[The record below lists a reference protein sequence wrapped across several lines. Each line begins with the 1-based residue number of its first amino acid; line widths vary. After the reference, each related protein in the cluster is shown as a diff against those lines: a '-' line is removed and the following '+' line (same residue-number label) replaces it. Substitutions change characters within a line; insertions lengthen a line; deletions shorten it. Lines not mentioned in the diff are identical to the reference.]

1 MAKGIA
7 FFDFDGTITTTDS
20 FFRFLLFCFGWKAVL
35 GKATSIIPIL
45 FSYFFKF
52 CDNET
57 AKQSIT
63 STFFRG
69 MSEERFDSL
78 CKQFAE
84 QEIDKILRPKAI
96 ERIKWHKEQGHEL
109 YLVSA
114 SFTKY
119 LKHFAEKYDMTVI
132 ATEIEVVDGKLTGW
146 FATRNCWGPEKIE
159 RINEAVP
166 DLDTYDDTYGY
177 GDSIG
182 DEIGMLTIVNHPEYK
197 VF

>member
-1 MAKGIA
+1 MSKDIA

-20 FFRFLLFCFGWKAVL
+20 YFQFLLYCFGWKGVI
-35 GKATSIIPIL
+35 GKAMNILPIL
-45 FSYFFKF
+45 FSYAFKF

-69 MSEERFDSL
+69 MEESKFDEL
-78 CKQFAE
+78 CRSFVE
-84 QEIDKILRPKAI
+84 TKIEKIIRPKAI
-96 ERIKWHKEQGHEL
+96 EKINWHKEQGHKI
-109 YLVSA
+109 YIVSA

-119 LKHFAEKYDMTVI
+119 LKYFAQKYGIEVLG
-132 ATEIEVVDGKLTGW
+132 TELEVVDGKLTGW
-146 FATRNCWGPEKIE
+146 FASRNCWGPEKIE

-166 DLDTYDDTYGY
+166 DLDTYDNTYGY

-182 DEIGMLTIVNHPEYK
+182 DKVGMLTIVTNPNYR

>member
-1 MAKGIA
+1 MTKSIA

-20 FFRFLLFCFGWKAVL
+20 YFQFLLFCFGWQGVI
-35 GKATSIIPIL
+35 GKALNILPIL
-45 FSYFFKF
+45 FSYAFKF

-63 STFFRG
+63 STFFKG
-69 MSEERFDSL
+69 MEENKFDEL
-78 CKQFAE
+78 CKKF
-84 QEIDKILRPKAI
+84 IDEKINKFIRPKAI
-96 ERIKWHKEQGHEL
+96 DKIKWHQEQGHEI

-119 LKHFAEKYDMTVI
+119 LKYFAQKYSMKVI
-132 ATEIEVVDGKLTGW
+132 GTELEVVDGKLTGW
-146 FATRNCWGPEKIE
+146 FASRNCWGPEKIE

-166 DLDTYDDTYGY
+166 DLDTYDETYGY
-177 GDSIG
+177 GDSNG
-182 DEIGMLTIVNHPEYK
+182 DKIGMLAIVTNPQYR

>member
-20 FFRFLLFCFGWKAVL
+20 FFRFLIFCFGWKAVL
-35 GKATSIIPIL
+35 GKAANIIPIL
-45 FSYFFKF
+45 FSYAFKF

-57 AKQSIT
+57 AKQSVT

-69 MSEERFDSL
+69 WDEAKFDEYCQRYAEEEL
-78 CKQFAE
+78 
-84 QEIDKILRPKAI
+84 DKIVRPKAI
-96 ERIKWHKEQGHEL
+96 EKIKWHQEQGHEV

-119 LKHFAEKYDMTVI
+119 LKYFAEKYDMTVLG
-132 ATEIEVVDGKLTGW
+132 TELEVVDGKLTGW
-146 FATRNCWGPEKIE
+146 FASRNCWGPEKIE

-182 DEIGMLTIVNHPEYK
+182 DKIGMLTIVNHPEYR

>member
-20 FFRFLLFCFGWKAVL
+20 YFQFLLYCFGWKGVI
-35 GKATSIIPIL
+35 GKAMNILPIL
-45 FSYFFKF
+45 FSYAFKF

-63 STFFRG
+63 NTFFRG
-69 MSEERFDSL
+69 MDEKKFDEL
-78 CKQFAE
+78 CKNFINEKVDKIIRPNA
-84 QEIDKILRPKAI
+84 IDKI
-96 ERIKWHKEQGHEL
+96 KWHLKEGHKV
-109 YLVSA
+109 YIVSA

-119 LKHFAEKYDMTVI
+119 LKYFAQKYNIGVI
-132 ATEIEVVDGKLTGW
+132 ATELEVVDGKLTGW
-146 FATRNCWGPEKIE
+146 FASRNCWGPVKID
-159 RINEAVP
+159 RVNESVP
-166 DLDTYDDTYGY
+166 DLETYDDTYGY

-182 DEIGMLTIVNHPEYK
+182 DKVGMLTIVNHPQYR

>member
-20 FFRFLLFCFGWKAVL
+20 YFQFLLFCFGWKGVIGNAL
-35 GKATSIIPIL
+35 KILPIL
-45 FSYFFKF
+45 FSYAFKF

-63 STFFRG
+63 STFFKG
-69 MSEERFDSL
+69 MSESKFDKL
-78 CKQFAE
+78 CQDFVNTKLDSF
-84 QEIDKILRPKAI
+84 IRPKAI
-96 ERIKWHKEQGHEL
+96 EKIKWHQQQGHKV
-109 YLVSA
+109 YIVSA

-119 LKHFAEKYDMTVI
+119 LKYFAQKYNVEVI
-132 ATEIEVVDGKLTGW
+132 ATELEVNDGKITGW
-146 FATRNCWGPEKIE
+146 FASRNCWGPEKID
-159 RINEAVP
+159 RINEVVP

-177 GDSIG
+177 GDSKG
-182 DEIGMLTIVNHPEYK
+182 DKIGMLAIVTHPQYR

>member
-20 FFRFLLFCFGWKAVL
+20 YFQFLIFCFGWKGVV
-35 GKATSIIPIL
+35 GKALNILPIL
-45 FSYFFKF
+45 FSYAFEF

-69 MSEERFDSL
+69 MEESKFDEL
-78 CKQFAE
+78 CYNFVHQKLD
-84 QEIDKILRPKAI
+84 EIIRPEAI
-96 ERIKWHKEQGHEL
+96 EKIKWHQQQGHKIFI
-109 YLVSA
+109 VSA

-119 LKHFAEKYDMTVI
+119 LKYFAEKYGIGVI
-132 ATEIEVVDGKLTGW
+132 ATELEVVNGKLTGW
-146 FATRNCWGPEKIE
+146 FASRNCWGSEKIE

-166 DLDTYDDTYGY
+166 DLDTYDDSYGY

-182 DEIGMLTIVNHPEYK
+182 DKIGMLAIVTHPQYR